1 VATVLVATFIPM
13 ASGAW
18 APGVSLPQTEARR
31 QCALV
36 PPGFTCSSATRV
48 RFAYPSR
55 WHAARYLV
63 SSSFDRSLIY
73 LSTASPQDPCV
84 TTQEGTGTK
93 VSCGWQ
99 VSKLEPEE
107 VAARWLGGDRPGWKL
122 GSVPGRPMGIGG
134 RPARFS
140 IATTGAL
147 YDACNDIG
155 GDEVLSAW
163 IDRRARGFYAF
174 IACVRGP
181 GMPQRESEIRL
192 LLKSVRF
199 PYG

>member
-1 VATVLVATFIPM
+1 MATVLVAALIPM
-13 ASGAW
+13 SSGAW
-18 APGVSLPQTEARR
+18 ASGVSLPQTEARR

-36 PPGFTCSSATRV
+36 PPGFTCSSATRI

-55 WHAARYLV
+55 WHAARYPV

-84 TTQEGTGTK
+84 TTQVGSGTK

-99 VSKLEPEE
+99 VSNLEPDQ
-107 VAARWLGGDRPGWKL
+107 VAARWVGGDKPGWKL
-122 GSVPGRPMGIGG
+122 GSVPGRPMMIGG

-140 IATTGAL
+140 IATTGPL
-147 YDACNDIG
+147 YDACHDIG
-155 GDEVLSAW
+155 GGEVLTAL

-174 IACVRGP
+174 IACARGP
-181 GMPQRESEIRL
+181 GLPQRESEIRL

>member
-1 VATVLVATFIPM
+1 MVSAAALIPM
-13 ASGAW
+13 SSGAW
-18 APGVSLPQTEARR
+18 ASGVSLPQTEARD

-36 PPGFTCSSATRV
+36 PRGFTCSSATRV

-55 WHAARYLV
+55 WHAARYSV

-73 LSTASPQDPCV
+73 LSIAPPRDPCV
-84 TTQEGTGTK
+84 TTQEGSGTK
-93 VSCGWQ
+93 VRCGWQ
-99 VSKLEPEE
+99 VSKLEPDQ
-107 VAARWLGGDRPGWKL
+107 VAARWVGGDKPGWKL
-122 GSVPGRPMGIGG
+122 GSVSGRPMMIGG

-140 IATTGAL
+140 IATTGPL
-147 YDACNDIG
+147 YDACHDIG
-155 GDEVLSAW
+155 GGEVLAAW

-174 IACVRGP
+174 IACARGP
-181 GMPQRESEIRL
+181 GLPQRESEIRL